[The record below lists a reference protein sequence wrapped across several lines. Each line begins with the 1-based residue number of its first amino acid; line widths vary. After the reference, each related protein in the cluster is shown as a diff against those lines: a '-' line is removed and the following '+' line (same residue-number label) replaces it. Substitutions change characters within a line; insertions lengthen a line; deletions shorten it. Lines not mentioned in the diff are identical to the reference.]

1 MQGRIAVVT
10 GGARGIGR
18 AIVDRFTAEGAT
30 VVIGDLTDPGEVGS
44 GIDVAGR
51 REWVPL
57 DVTDE
62 TSVLEFAQ
70 SVEAGHGGVDVLVNT
85 AGIMAERSITEGLAA
100 NGLHAAYA
108 TSKGGVHALTR
119 ALAVDLGPIG
129 IRCNA
134 IAPGWIDTDLNRSY
148 VERHPDRDQ
157 VVADLARLHP
167 IARIGEPAD
176 VAATAFWLASPD
188 AGFVTGQVIQVEG
201 GRTVRLSLPT
211 ALEP

>member
-1 MQGRIAVVT
+1 MAK
-10 GGARGIGR
+10 
-18 AIVDRFTAEGAT
+18 
-30 VVIGDLTDPGEVGS
+30 
-44 GIDVAGR
+44 
-51 REWVPL
+51 
-57 DVTDE
+57 
-62 TSVLEFAQ
+62 
-70 SVEAGHGGVDVLVNT
+70 HGLLG
-85 AGIMAERSITEGLAA
+85 
-100 NGLHAAYA
+100 
-108 TSKGGVHALTR
+108 LTR
-119 ALAVDLGPIG
+119 NVAWFYGDKG